1 MKFNLLGGCPTS
13 WEIRGI
19 WLQVSAEV
27 TPITQRK
34 RSRAAAI
41 VSPGIFIIYAL
52 FGARI
57 LFSLLRRK
65 QMDAL
70 KDTRRGCSCISKC
83 PMAVEP
89 LVLLFPGLGGD
100 ALFEYLA

>member
-19 WLQVSAEV
+19 WLQVSSEV
-27 TPITQRK
+27 TAITQRK
-34 RSRAAAI
+34 GSRAAAI
-41 VSPGIFIIYAL
+41 VNLRIFIIYAL

-65 QMDAL
+65 QMSAL
-70 KDTRRGCSCISKC
+70 KDT
-83 PMAVEP
+83 
-89 LVLLFPGLGGD
+89 
-100 ALFEYLA
+100 